1 MQLRKL
7 ITATLITIIATTFI
21 FSPKTEAAAP
31 KVKSGDILVTPVGPV
46 AKLVGHAGI
55 VANDGKSVIHIAG
68 PGYHPRKISLK
79 SWKSRFPKTKIVRYK
94 NASKAKKAA
103 IWADKNFIKGKYKN
117 IKYFISNG
125 PYHFRSTY
133 CSKLVW
139 QAYYKGANVKFKDWY
154 VAGGPYLS
162 VTVFDVPE
170 IIQPYMFLRNGDFN
184 GLKTIGRIN

>member
-46 AKLVGHAGI
+46 AKITGHAGM

-68 PGYHPRKISLK
+68 PGYHPRKISLS
-79 SWKSRFPKTKIVRYK
+79 SWKKRFKNTQVVRYK
-94 NASKAKKAA
+94 DAAKAKKAA
-103 IWADKNFIKGKYKN
+103 IWAEKNFIKGKYKN
-117 IKYFISNG
+117 ISYNISPG
-125 PYHFRSTY
+125 VYHFRSTY

-139 QAYYKGANVKFKDWY
+139 QAYHYGANVDFKVMRVIPIVQTITY
-154 VAGGPYLS
+154 EVPNIYEPYHFKS
-162 VTVFDVPE
+162 TTSGKK
-170 IIQPYMFLRNGDFN
+170 IIG
-184 GLKTIGRIN
+184 KIS

>member
-46 AKLVGHAGI
+46 AKIVGHAGM

-68 PGYHPRKISLK
+68 PGYHPRKISLS
-79 SWKSRFPKTKIVRYK
+79 SWKKRFKNTQVVRYK
-94 NASKAKKAA
+94 DAKKAKKAA
-103 IWADKNFIKGKYKN
+103 VWAEKNFIKGKYKN
-117 IKYFISNG
+117 ISYNIS
-125 PYHFRSTY
+125 PTTYHFRSTY

-139 QAYYKGANVKFKDWY
+139 QAYHYGANVDFKVINVVPIVQTVTY
-154 VAGGPYLS
+154 VVPVIYEPYDFLQ
-162 VTVFDVPE
+162 TVSGQKV
-170 IIQPYMFLRNGDFN
+170 
-184 GLKTIGRIN
+184 IGKIS